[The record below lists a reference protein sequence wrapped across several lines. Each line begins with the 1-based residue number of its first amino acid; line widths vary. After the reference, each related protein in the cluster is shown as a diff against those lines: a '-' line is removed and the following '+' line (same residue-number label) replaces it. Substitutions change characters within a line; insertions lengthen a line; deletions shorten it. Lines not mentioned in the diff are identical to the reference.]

1 MNTTKEGHQ
10 EEENN
15 TDNNMENKEETLSLE
30 THIVSENG
38 MAKAEDN
45 SNHQPE
51 EVAETAMEPE
61 AISTQMT
68 ESEQDIV
75 ADKSDLEIIHPTAL
89 EEPPLTENHEEI
101 EAKFD
106 ELADEDYSV
115 LNKAELVKKMEEVL
129 SSDDFDAI
137 KTKVKSIKNA
147 YRVIEKDEY
156 DTKRRLFLED
166 GGKKEE
172 FAPVKDPNDEKFETL
187 MLLFNHKREENRKQT
202 ENQLNDNLEQK
213 KQIIEELKNLVLDEK
228 NMSASI
234 KKLHDLQNKWR
245 AIGHVPQAF
254 IEDTWRNYT
263 FHINKFYDVLKIN
276 NELRDLDYKKNLEL
290 KTEICEK
297 AEDLLIEP
305 SIKKSFQQLR
315 SLQEKWKTIGPVKRD
330 FQDTIWERFKSIS
343 DKIFER
349 SKEYFN
355 SLEDEQKKNLEV
367 KLGLCEKAEAI
378 VDGTYGRIKEWQEAG
393 DALEAL
399 FDEWKKTGYAPK
411 SQGDVVWKRFLDAKK
426 KFNDN
431 RDAFFKEL
439 KQTYNHNIKLKTD
452 IINEAEALKDST
464 DWKATADIFARL
476 REQWKTVGHVPSKHS
491 EKLWKRFN
499 DACDVFF
506 NNRKKHFAEREG
518 NEKEN
523 LKLKE
528 ELVSRI
534 EQYQLSKDNA
544 ENMNSLKEFQNE
556 WMSIDFVP
564 MKDKERINRAYRDAI
579 DKKFEGMM
587 GYSNQRTRDFNPS
600 SNTGGARNYTGGRGD
615 RSPSFRGN
623 NDDRQEPRLS
633 GEQER
638 IRNIEKE
645 VAVWENNIGFFGKSK
660 NADKL
665 KAEIQEKI
673 DKAKAEIADIKK
685 KIKQE
690 KAKAKEQAE
699 AKEQPKE

>member
-15 TDNNMENKEETLSLE
+15 TDNNMENKEETLSME
-30 THIVSENG
+30 ENIVSENE
-38 MAKAEDN
+38 ATIAEDN
-45 SNHQPE
+45 HNHQSE
-51 EVAETAMEPE
+51 AVAETATEPE
-61 AISTQMT
+61 TISTHMT

-75 ADKSDLEIIHPTAL
+75 ADKSDVELVHHDNHEEHPVI
-89 EEPPLTENHEEI
+89 PNQEEI
-101 EAKFD
+101 EAKFE
-106 ELADEDYSV
+106 ELHDEDYSV
-115 LNKAELVKKMEEVL
+115 LNKAELVKKLEEAL
-129 SSDDFDAI
+129 SSDDFDAA
-137 KTKVKSIKNA
+137 KAKVKSIKNA

-156 DTKRRLFLED
+156 DTKKRLFLEA

-172 FAPVKDPNDEKFETL
+172 FAPVKDPSDEKFETL

-213 KQIIEELKNLVLDEK
+213 KQVIEELKNLVLDEK

-245 AIGHVPQAF
+245 SIGHVPQAF

-263 FHINKFYDVLKIN
+263 YHINKFYDVLKIN

-297 AEDLLIEP
+297 AEDLLLEP

-315 SLQEKWKTIGPVKRD
+315 SFQEKWKTIGPVKRE
-330 FQDTIWERFKSIS
+330 FQDIIWERFRSIS
-343 DKIFER
+343 DKIYER
-349 SKEYFN
+349 SKEYFK
-355 SLEDEQKKNLEV
+355 SLEEDEKKNLEV

-378 VDGTYGRIKEWQEAG
+378 ADGNYSRVKEWQEGG
-393 DALEAL
+393 DALEAI

-411 SQGDVVWKRFLDAKK
+411 SHGDIVWKRFLDARN
-426 KFNDN
+426 KFNVA
-431 RDAFFKEL
+431 REVYFKEL

-464 DWKATADIFARL
+464 DWKATTDIYIRL
-476 REQWKTVGHVPSKHS
+476 RDQWKTIGHVPSKFS

-506 NNRKKHFAEREG
+506 TNKKKHFAEREG
-518 NEKEN
+518 KNEEN

-528 ELVSRI
+528 DLISRI

-600 SNTGGARNYTGGRGD
+600 SNSGGARNYTGGRGD

-623 NDDRQEPRLS
+623 NDDRPEPRLS
-633 GEQER
+633 GAQER
-638 IRNIEKE
+638 IRSIEKE
-645 VAVWENNIGFFGKSK
+645 VGVWENNIGFFGKSK

-673 DKAKAEIADIKK
+673 DKAKAEIAELKK
-685 KIKQE
+685 QIKQE
-690 KAKAKEQAE
+690 RVQAKEQT
-699 AKEQPKE
+699 KEQPKE